1 MNPPSRDTSPS
12 SIRYALVSS
21 LLLIYV
27 VSTRIFSNLVCII
40 GPIKVD
46 VGPDNDEAIQHT
58 CKELVNKM
66 GLSRRSSMFS
76 CWVFQCFLNITSEK
90 CLFLQLINDK
100 KALSERCEGVVG
112 ELKQVDQKYTKK
124 ITQMQEQHEMVREVP
139 STCADLSCLCFA
151 SCVTM
156 SCFLAVLLLFN
167 FLFSLYFPSFFFT
180 VFLSCLY
187 TCFVS
192 CF

>member
-1 MNPPSRDTSPS
+1 M
-12 SIRYALVSS
+12 
-21 LLLIYV
+21 
-27 VSTRIFSNLVCII
+27 
-40 GPIKVD
+40 
-46 VGPDNDEAIQHT
+46 
-58 CKELVNKM
+58 
-66 GLSRRSSMFS
+66 
-76 CWVFQCFLNITSEK
+76 FQCFLNITSEK

-124 ITQMQEQHEMVREVP
+124 IAQMQEQHEMVREVP
-139 STCADLSCLCFA
+139 SASADLSCLCFA

-156 SCFLAVLLLFN
+156 SFFLAVLLLFN